1 MHGARS
7 RIFDPGI
14 MAFPHDDLPIARIG
28 LSQPHGV
35 MIVADARSRV
45 IEHVSANIATILS
58 IDPMDALGRDVAS
71 LFDDKGSHQRFDLAA
86 PNGAVAFNNPVM
98 LETDGGEFEAVMH
111 IHAGKL
117 FVEIEAYIKADR
129 DYPTMVA
136 EATEKLAAQR
146 SVHGLNRAAV
156 DLLQEVSG
164 YDRVMLYRF
173 ESSGHGQVIAERCV
187 TEISFDQLWFPAS
200 DVPAEARRVLL
211 HGKTRY
217 TPSVTRP
224 GSPMLTLSSGQLVE
238 SGQAIDMTH
247 AWLRGVHDC
256 HNGYMT
262 HIATHGSMVFPVM
275 VDDHLWGLFVCHNNT
290 EKYINYDSR
299 VVIEQMTMM
308 YIAKLIELEEIEARI
323 EIREGQMRRMVDS
336 LRIADGLMSS
346 LGGQQSVDRSSV
358 HLETLAFIARQ
369 HANLTQLM
377 VGTELLAN
385 GDGRALSTFETD
397 LLSFVGADSAAILR
411 SGQVRLIGEA
421 PDALSVLAVSNL
433 FGSALPDLTDGQNW
447 KVFAT
452 ASLPSL
458 LPIAETMKARG
469 CGVLAVP
476 LDQAGHDI
484 LFWFRK
490 ETVIDALWAGKPPS
504 REELEFS
511 RMDKPRSSF
520 GRHHAP
526 IENMAVAW
534 TERDVMMAND
544 FGAELRATYGHQSA
558 AYSPTQRLM
567 PPVET
572 MRPPAPVASYQ
583 APAAMDPPRRK
594 AGVIR
599 VSRA

>member
-1 MHGARS
+1 MHGVRS

-14 MAFPHDDLPIARIG
+14 AAMPHDDLPIARIG
-28 LSQPHGV
+28 MSQPHGV
-35 MIVADARSRV
+35 MIVADARARV
-45 IEHVSANIATILS
+45 VEHVSANISTILG
-58 IDPMDALGRDVAS
+58 IDPMDALGRDVAT
-71 LFDDKGSHQRFDLAA
+71 LFDDKGSHKRFDAA
-86 PNGAVAFNNPVM
+86 VPAGQTYFNNPVM

-111 IHAGKL
+111 VHAGKL
-117 FVEIEAYIKADR
+117 FVEIEEFIPADK
-129 DYPTMVA
+129 DYAAMVGA
-136 EATEKLAAQR
+136 ATEKLAAQR
-146 SVHGLNRAAV
+146 SVLGLNRAAV

-187 TEISFDQLWFPAS
+187 TDISFDQLWFPAS

-211 HGKTRY
+211 NGKTRY
-217 TPSVTRP
+217 TPSVTRT
-224 GSPMLTLSSGQLVE
+224 GSPMLTLAGGQLVE
-238 SGQAIDMTH
+238 SGQSIDMTH

-336 LRIADGLMSS
+336 LRITDGLMSS

-476 LDQAGHDI
+476 LDQATCEI
-484 LFWFRK
+484 
-490 ETVIDALWAGKPPS
+490 T
-504 REELEFS
+504 
-511 RMDKPRSSF
+511 DK
-520 GRHHAP
+520 
-526 IENMAVAW
+526 
-534 TERDVMMAND
+534 D
-544 FGAELRATYGHQSA
+544 
-558 AYSPTQRLM
+558 
-567 PPVET
+567 
-572 MRPPAPVASYQ
+572 
-583 APAAMDPPRRK
+583 
-594 AGVIR
+594 
-599 VSRA
+599 